1 MKPNLGYNA
10 GSYIIIEQISTNFL
24 IDKIQNVIIIIKYNA
39 TNEKDFFRGGDN
51 ILPSWSSKL
60 VFPITKLMTG
70 VHL

>member
-39 TNEKDFFRGGDN
+39 LDTNLLMRRIFLGGG
-51 ILPSWSSKL
+51 
-60 VFPITKLMTG
+60 ITFCPVG
-70 VHL
+70 VQN

>member
-39 TNEKDFFRGGDN
+39 LDTNLLMRRIFFRGG
-51 ILPSWSSKL
+51 
-60 VFPITKLMTG
+60 ITFCPVG
-70 VHL
+70 VQN